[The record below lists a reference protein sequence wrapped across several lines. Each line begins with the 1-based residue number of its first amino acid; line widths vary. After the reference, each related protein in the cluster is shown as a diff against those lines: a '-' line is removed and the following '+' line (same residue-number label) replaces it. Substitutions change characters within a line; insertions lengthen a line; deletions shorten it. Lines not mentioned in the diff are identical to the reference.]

1 MFAPPLLSPRRNFYT
16 MREKTEVVKM
26 VTARLETGESRSACA
41 ADLGISRRTLRQWER
56 EHEKI
61 AIAVKVKKK
70 GNLKTLHSG
79 RPGILGPHEDE
90 ILQWFVEM
98 RNEGKI
104 VTYRMVGHFVCGLSG
119 VFKRKSVGAR

>member
-1 MFAPPLLSPRRNFYT
+1 
-16 MREKTEVVKM
+16 M

-56 EHEKI
+56 ESEKI
-61 AIAVKVKKK
+61 AIAAKVKKK
-70 GNLKTLHSG
+70 GNLKTLHGG

-104 VTYRMVGHFVCGLSG
+104 VTYRMVGHFHPE
-119 VFKRKSVGAR
+119 VGDFFMTLLMI